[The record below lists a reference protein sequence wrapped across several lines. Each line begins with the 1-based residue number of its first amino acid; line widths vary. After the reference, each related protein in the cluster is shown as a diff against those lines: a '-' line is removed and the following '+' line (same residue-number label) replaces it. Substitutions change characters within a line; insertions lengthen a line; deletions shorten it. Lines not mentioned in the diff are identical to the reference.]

1 MRIISFLVILLIT
14 ASASSNDV
22 DQINGN
28 QYKIIQGNSWIR
40 VLAYPDGP
48 LKRFGH
54 HHVISHNAIVGTAS
68 VNSNLIDS
76 SFDLE
81 LNVSDFVVDDPSLRE
96 LEDEN
101 FQKEVSEKDV
111 NGTRENMLGE
121 KLLNVVKFPSIK
133 ISSGKISGELPN
145 IEIEMVIT
153 IKDATYRIMIPAKIS
168 ISHNNLMANGQFEL
182 SQTEIGLVPFSAAGG
197 ALTVRDLL
205 VFKYEIHGTQY

>member
-14 ASASSNDV
+14 TSASSNDV

-76 SFDLE
+76 SFEALAG
-81 LNVSDFVVDDPSLRE
+81 R
-96 LEDEN
+96 
-101 FQKEVSEKDV
+101 
-111 NGTRENMLGE
+111 R
-121 KLLNVVKFPSIK
+121 
-133 ISSGKISGELPN
+133 SSRLSGSRHCD
-145 IEIEMVIT
+145 IT
-153 IKDATYRIMIPAKIS
+153 I
-168 ISHNNLMANGQFEL
+168 
-182 SQTEIGLVPFSAAGG
+182 LVC
-197 ALTVRDLL
+197 
-205 VFKYEIHGTQY
+205 Y